1 MDDLQN
7 IVRRYIKAKDDNK
20 PHLINRVFSEQ
31 ATLEM
36 EVKNGAIDFPSVTQG
51 RDDIT
56 KILVQDFN
64 KTYENIYTFC
74 LSDTVI
80 EKENSLDCRW
90 FVVMSEKATGDI
102 RVGYGDYQWRFSS
115 GDLRLVDKL
124 RIVIE
129 DMVVFSNAEEDEL
142 MSWALSLP
150 YPWLCSTDILS
161 LSKNEFSLSKVVNK
175 FKRT

>member
-1 MDDLQN
+1 MDKKIKDTIRL
-7 IVRRYIKAKDDNK
+7 YIKSKDDNK
-20 PHLINRVFSEQ
+20 PHLMNRVFSEQ

-36 EVKNGAIDFPSVTQG
+36 EVKTDAIDFPSVTQG
-51 RDDIT
+51 RDDIA

-64 KTYENIYTFC
+64 TTYENIYTFC

-115 GDLRLVDKL
+115 GDLHLVDKL

-129 DMVVFSNAEEDEL
+129 DMVVFSNAEENEL
-142 MSWALSLP
+142 MPWASDLS
-150 YPWLCSTDILS
+150 YPWVRSTDLSGCTPDIIPFSKILP
-161 LSKNEFSLSKVVNK
+161 F
-175 FKRT
+175 TI